1 MASKSNPIARVQ
13 AALVRLDS
21 VAADAARLMAP
32 VAKALKK
39 ELDALKVAN
48 LPPGT
53 ASDLM
58 YLLRQSAKAPATV
71 LASFGDV
78 FGPFDKVL
86 EEHFIAT
93 LAAGES
99 SGVQGTL
106 GRVQVTTSSVPTV
119 ENWPAFYAY
128 IARTKAWDLM
138 NKVPSVK
145 GIRERWED
153 KKQVPGVKP
162 FIVKKV
168 SVTKIGGK

>member
-1 MASKSNPIARVQ
+1 MPSKSNPIARVQ
-13 AALVRLDS
+13 AALARLDE
-21 VAADAARLMAP
+21 AAATAAKLMTP

-58 YLLRQSAKAPATV
+58 YLLRQSAKVPATA

-78 FGPFDKVL
+78 FGPFDKIL

-106 GRVQVTTSSVPTV
+106 GRVQVTTSAVPTV
-119 ENWPAFYAY
+119 EDWPAFYAY

-138 NKVPSVK
+138 NKAANAK
-145 GIRERWED
+145 GIRERWD
-153 KKQVPGVKP
+153 AKKQVPGVKP